1 MISFK
6 NYYLQ
11 QIKDVS
17 IIDGNMPNY
26 ARSYANLQG
35 VNYEDVENTV
45 RIKFYK
51 TY

>member
-17 IIDGNMPNY
+17 IIDGKSSELHIDKSVY
-26 ARSYANLQG
+26 AIHLD
-35 VNYEDVENTV
+35 DVKEV
-45 RIKFYK
+45 K
-51 TY
+51 

>member
-17 IIDGNMPNY
+17 IIDGKSSYLHIDKSVY
-26 ARSYANLQG
+26 AIHLD
-35 VNYEDVENTV
+35 DVKEV
-45 RIKFYK
+45 K
-51 TY
+51 